1 MQFLLLSLLHPL
13 SSPFS
18 TLSPLPSPPLAV
30 TSSTVQQANIKS
42 IMPPQM
48 VSLRDRHAPSWSHLV
63 VLGSGVAPVLEYSLL
78 SGRQRLAN
86 IKHTTVTK

>member
-1 MQFLLLSLLHPL
+1 MKCVALLQLHLLMQFLLSLLLPL

-48 VSLRDRHAPSWSHLV
+48 VSLRDQTRTFLEPP
-63 VLGSGVAPVLEYSLL
+63 GS
-78 SGRQRLAN
+78 SG
-86 IKHTTVTK
+86 